1 MTETLAQ
8 AVLASLNASG
18 NFNSADQV
26 APAVILWPDSTRQW
40 EAIATQLTRQG
51 ANILT
56 LGGYMPSARRGP
68 AIWIRGELAEM
79 APDAAVILYLPGISR
94 SAIVNLEECP
104 GELRPLG
111 ELQFRGNW
119 WLNDGDEWTPSDF
132 LTAIIRV
139 HVRSDVSTHEALAL
153 ALAQLSLLPTA
164 ELIRQKTIDVSYLN
178 TILVPDPTKQLLL
191 WMDGEGAVGDAKE
204 DKAFTSLCRSEYH
217 FDPKKDGVLSAVQR
231 FGERSG
237 KWDGVWKRFAEAP
250 SSYPG
255 ILERL
260 RTVGQT
266 LLTTPQPE
274 SWPQQNEEAE
284 SDLVAA
290 YVLAR
295 KLPSAGEVRVRV
307 AELEVE
313 HGPRRSW
320 VWARLGMS
328 PMADASRELDRLAAL
343 TDLTPAAATMSDL
356 RDWYV
361 TTGHLA
367 DDAVLRAI
375 ACVPDGPRRKAVEGI
390 IAAIYRDWVD
400 ATARRLQQLMAA
412 ESSRADLGLGLMA
425 GECAVFVDGLRFD
438 VGRRLRDEVERVGLD
453 VELRSRIASVP
464 SLTSSGKPAV
474 AALDDR
480 PASGSAFTPRLNGKS
495 LDASNLRA
503 AMTAR
508 GVQSLA
514 PTDVGDPTKKGWT
527 ETADLDALGHKVGIK
542 LADRVDPEVVQIAD
556 RVRELLESGWRRVHV
571 VTDHGW
577 LLVPGGLNTVHLDI
591 SKTVTRKARCA
602 ELAEHV
608 GEIDQP
614 VLPWSWDAGIRVAIP
629 LGIAA
634 FEAGH
639 TYQHGGV
646 SLQET
651 ITPHLIVSA
660 RAGTGT
666 AQIDQAVWKGLRCR
680 VAGEGGLP
688 GAVVEMRSR
697 PADSTSVLAPAKP
710 WNPDGVALLVA
721 DDDRIGEAAFVV
733 VLDSDGKL
741 VAQRA
746 TVVGG

>member
-8 AVLASLNASG
+8 AVLASLNESR

-26 APAVILWPDSTRQW
+26 APTVILWPDSTRQW
-40 EAIATQLTRQG
+40 EAIATQLTRQE
-51 ANILT
+51 AAVLI

-94 SAIVNLEECP
+94 SALSNLEQCP
-104 GELRPLG
+104 GELRPLA

-119 WLNDGDEWTPSDF
+119 WLNGGEEWTAADF
-132 LTAIIRV
+132 LTAKFRV
-139 HVRSDVSTHEALAL
+139 HVRSDEATQEALAL
-153 ALAQLSLLPTA
+153 ALAQLGLMPTE
-164 ELIRQKTIDVSYLN
+164 ELVRQRTIDVAYLN
-178 TILVPDPTKQLLL
+178 TILVPDSTKRLLL
-191 WMDGEGAVGDAKE
+191 WMDGEGVLGSAKE
-204 DKAFTSLCRSEYH
+204 DKAFASLCRSDYH
-217 FDPKKDGVLSAVQR
+217 FDAKKDGVLSAVQR
-231 FGERSG
+231 LGERSG

-266 LLTTPQPE
+266 LLTTPHPE
-274 SWPQQNEEAE
+274 SWPQQNDESE

-290 YVLAR
+290 YVAAR
-295 KLPSAGEVRVRV
+295 NLPSAGEVRARV
-307 AELEVE
+307 AELEAE

-320 VWARLGMS
+320 VWARLGKS
-328 PMADASRELDRLAAL
+328 PMADASRELARLAAL
-343 TDLTPAAATMSDL
+343 TASTPAVVTLNDL
-356 RDWYV
+356 RDWYI

-375 ACVPDGPRRKAVEGI
+375 ACVPDGPRRKAVEGVV
-390 IAAIYRDWVD
+390 AAIYRDWVD
-400 ATARRLQQLMAA
+400 ATARRLQDLMAT
-412 ESSRADLGLGLMA
+412 ESVRSDVGLGLTA

-438 VGRRLRDEVERVGLD
+438 VGQRLKDEVEHAGLD
-453 VELRSRIASVP
+453 VELRSRIASIP

-480 PASGSAFTPRLNGKS
+480 PASGSDFTPRLNGKS
-495 LDASNLRA
+495 LDAGNLRA

-514 PTDVGDPTKKGWT
+514 STDVGDPTKRGWT

-542 LADRVDPEVVQIAD
+542 LADRVDAEVAQIAD
-556 RVRELLESGWRRVHV
+556 RVRELLECGWRRVHV

-577 LLVPGGLNTVHLDI
+577 LLVPGGLNTVHLDV

-614 VLPWSWDAGIRVAIP
+614 VLPWSWDEGVRVAIP
-629 LGIAA
+629 LGISA

-651 ITPHLIVSA
+651 ITPYLIVSVG
-660 RAGTGT
+660 AGAATV
-666 AQIDQAVWKGLRCR
+666 QIDQAVWKGLRCR
-680 VAGEGGLP
+680 VAGEGELP
-688 GAVVEMRSR
+688 GAIVEMRSH
-697 PADSTSVLAPAKP
+697 PADSTSVLAAAKP
-710 WNPDGVALLVA
+710 WDPDGVALLVA

-733 VLDSDGKL
+733 VLDSDGHL
-741 VAQRA
+741 VAQQA